1 MAAVKRRAGKAKP
14 KAPKPKPRS
23 RPKPKGSGGQGGAG
37 GTNAANSAISVRMY
51 RVGFG
56 DCFLVSLPVDGSG
69 PRHILVDCG
78 VHAKGDI
85 GTIDKVVADIAATT
99 DGTLAVVIATHAH
112 QDHIAGFDRFSDTFT
127 KFKIGEV
134 WLPWTWDPANPQAV
148 KLQGKQAA
156 LAGGLAKHFAGL
168 GAAAAQRPLTA
179 AAADAVGNLRGNPHA
194 IALLKSGFGVGATVR
209 YLKAEDSLIDPAGIA
224 GLTVKVL
231 GPPQSEE
238 YLQQMDPPSNEAYL
252 RFATGDAKN
261 AGPIEPFFVRWRV
274 EARAMG
280 DLGLSQ
286 ADVKRLGDAT
296 DTSAEDLAFALDKA
310 RNNESVVALLTYRG
324 QSLLFAGDA
333 QYGNWRWWLE
343 HDMPDQILPQIR
355 FLKVAHHGSVNATP
369 KDALEKMTDGGF
381 AAMVSTQ
388 GTPWPSIPRAPLMA
402 RIDTKTKH
410 EIVRSDWLA
419 VAGASGPGAGTAPAE
434 PSQPPAGFTE
444 GVLWFDY
451 VLKP

>member
-1 MAAVKRRAGKAKP
+1 
-14 KAPKPKPRS
+14 
-23 RPKPKGSGGQGGAG
+23 
-37 GTNAANSAISVRMY
+37 MY

-69 PRHILVDCG
+69 PRYILVDCG
-78 VHAKGDI
+78 VHAQGDI
-85 GTIDKVVADIAATT
+85 GTIDQVVADIASVTSR
-99 DGTLAVVIATHAH
+99 TLAVIIATHAH

-134 WLPWTWDPANPQAV
+134 WLPWTWDPANPEAV

-156 LAGGLAKHFAGL
+156 LADGLAKHFAAL
-168 GAAAAQRPLTA
+168 GAAAQRPLTA
-179 AAADAVGNLRGNPHA
+179 AAADAVGNLQGNPHA

-209 YLKAEDSLIDPAGIA
+209 YLKAEDSLTDPAGIA

-231 GPPQSEE
+231 GPPQSEA
-238 YLQQMDPPSNEAYL
+238 YLAQMDPPPNEQYL
-252 RFATGDAKN
+252 RLATGDAGN
-261 AGPIEPFFVRWRV
+261 IGPIDPFPARWRV
-274 EARAMG
+274 DARAMG
-280 DLGLSQ
+280 DLGLSP
-286 ADVKRLGDAT
+286 ADVGRLGDAT

-324 QSLLFAGDA
+324 QTLLFAGDA

-343 HDMPDQILPQIR
+343 NDKPDQILPQVR

-388 GTPWPSIPRAPLMA
+388 STPWPSIPRVPLMA
-402 RIDTKTKH
+402 RIDEKTKQ
-410 EIVRSDWLA
+410 ELVRSDWLA
-419 VAGASGPGAGTAPAE
+419 VAGAIKPAAGTAPVE
-434 PSQPPAGFTE
+434 PAQPPAGFSE
-444 GVLWFDY
+444 SALWFDY